1 MGHSSRF
8 CKNKISLYQSYW
20 YEFFFLFWSQIPNAT
35 NLLNYSR
42 IRPLW
47 LQFFFIL
54 TLTAYIC
61 SKSGWS
67 HISSQIFRFAVF
79 YPTQQG
85 IQHTPDF
92 SPLCFLFS
100 KMKDNISSKQP
111 LLTFHH
117 YMSSI
122 VVVADWQAQN
132 KKWAG
137 VGFGYNWKCQKDVL
151 KYYVFSS
158 FLALLD
164 ETPFVYSFRVS
175 VSPLVLHS
183 SRNELI

>member
-1 MGHSSRF
+1 MVIFFYQNFCFLCEQPSNEFIRFALFFHFKCIVYTMTENGFLLEIAALEEKKAIKAIIGGVGHIVVDSV
-8 CKNKISLYQSYW
+8 KIKLA
-20 YEFFFLFWSQIPNAT
+20 FTNRIPYAT
-35 NLLNYSR
+35 NLLNYS
-42 IRPLW
+42 IVVTI
-47 LQFFFIL
+47 FFIP

-61 SKSGWS
+61 SKSDWS

-122 VVVADWQAQN
+122 VVVA
-132 KKWAG
+132 K
-137 VGFGYNWKCQKDVL
+137 
-151 KYYVFSS
+151 
-158 FLALLD
+158 
-164 ETPFVYSFRVS
+164 
-175 VSPLVLHS
+175 
-183 SRNELI
+183 

>member
-1 MGHSSRF
+1 MEWDIVVDSV
-8 CKNKISLYQSYW
+8 KIKLA
-20 YEFFFLFWSQIPNAT
+20 FTNRIPYAT
-35 NLLNYSR
+35 NLLNYS
-42 IRPLW
+42 IVVTI
-47 LQFFFIL
+47 FFIP

-61 SKSGWS
+61 SKSDWS

-122 VVVADWQAQN
+122 VVVAEWEAQN

-151 KYYVFSS
+151 KYH
-158 FLALLD
+158 FLHFWLYWMKPHLSTHF
-164 ETPFVYSFRVS
+164 ENLF
-175 VSPLVLHS
+175 HH
-183 SRNELI
+183 

>member
-1 MGHSSRF
+1 MEWDIAVDSV
-8 CKNKISLYQSYW
+8 KIKLA
-20 YEFFFLFWSQIPNAT
+20 FTNRIPYAT
-35 NLLNYSR
+35 TLLNYS
-42 IRPLW
+42 IVVTI
-47 LQFFFIL
+47 FFIP

-61 SKSGWS
+61 SKSDWS

-92 SPLCFLFS
+92 SLLCVLFS

-122 VVVADWQAQN
+122 VRST
-132 KKWAG
+132 K
-137 VGFGYNWKCQKDVL
+137 QKMGRGQ
-151 KYYVFSS
+151 
-158 FLALLD
+158 
-164 ETPFVYSFRVS
+164 FRV
-175 VSPLVLHS
+175 
-183 SRNELI
+183 

>member
-1 MGHSSRF
+1 MEWDIVVDSV
-8 CKNKISLYQSYW
+8 KIKLA
-20 YEFFFLFWSQIPNAT
+20 FTNRIPYAT
-35 NLLNYSR
+35 NLLNYS
-42 IRPLW
+42 IVVTI
-47 LQFFFIL
+47 FFIP

-61 SKSGWS
+61 SKSDWS

-137 VGFGYNWKCQKDVL
+137 VGFSGIIGSARKMCCCLRQNLKITFFIFGYIGWNPICL
-151 KYYVFSS
+151 LISS
-158 FLALLD
+158 ICF
-164 ETPFVYSFRVS
+164 TT
-175 VSPLVLHS
+175 SPP
-183 SRNELI
+183 

>member
-1 MGHSSRF
+1 MEWDIAVDSV
-8 CKNKISLYQSYW
+8 KIKLA
-20 YEFFFLFWSQIPNAT
+20 FTNRIPYAM
-35 NLLNYSR
+35 NLLNYS
-42 IRPLW
+42 IVVTI
-47 LQFFFIL
+47 FFIP

-61 SKSGWS
+61 SKSDWS

-92 SPLCFLFS
+92 NPLCFFS

-122 VVVADWQAQN
+122 VVVAEWEAQN
-132 KKWAG
+132 KKNG
-137 VGFGYNWKCQKDVL
+137 QG
-151 KYYVFSS
+151 
-158 FLALLD
+158 
-164 ETPFVYSFRVS
+164 S
-175 VSPLVLHS
+175 VSGIIGSARKMCWNIMYFLHFWLYWMKPHLS
-183 SRNELI
+183 THFEYLFHH

>member
-1 MGHSSRF
+1 MEWDIVVDSV
-8 CKNKISLYQSYW
+8 KIKLA
-20 YEFFFLFWSQIPNAT
+20 FTNRIPYAT
-35 NLLNYSR
+35 NLLNYS
-42 IRPLW
+42 IVVTI
-47 LQFFFIL
+47 FFIP

-61 SKSGWS
+61 SKSDWS

-122 VVVADWQAQN
+122 VVVAEWEAQN

-151 KYYVFSS
+151 LFETKSKNY
-158 FLALLD
+158 FLHFWLYWMKPHLSTHL
-164 ETPFVYSFRVS
+164 EYLF
-175 VSPLVLHS
+175 HH
-183 SRNELI
+183 